1 MDMERG
7 PVGRSDSAASFNYS
21 DVEISKALSR
31 CSSGEEFEFPLPAPA
46 TSEERADLYGEEAEK
61 PGTGANGVAIK
72 SLEVV
77 ETTAQKMQQLETQK
91 ALDEALQHLDDQDWK
106 QANGEDREFDPGHLY
121 AKVNKRR
128 KVRGEEGRAHVA
140 ANNKRQ
146 SGEVDWMEGTCEDSD
161 TKDVEQILPHS
172 EVDTRRGSEFN
183 VRGPP
188 PLPLPPP
195 DSDPRPISGIYE
207 EVEARNVQVPI
218 VDSNGY
224 TEVGGGRAR
233 GPELG
238 YEVGY
243 SGIGSL
249 HKLRNMLGPEFSTMT
264 GGKVKDISGPLPEGR
279 CAVKVVLL
287 NGKAVEFVVGVSAA
301 TSELFE
307 QVASYQSLR
316 ETHVFGLAIRQD
328 RDDIF
333 LDTECRLVRYAPPG
347 WAHSTHHTP
356 FTVFF
361 RVKYYVENVSQL
373 SQPLTWHL
381 YYLQLRKDLMGKSS
395 TSIHYRVCCYHS
407 VCAEGKMFCHDE
419 PALQLAALAL
429 QAERGDCSLGRA
441 GHAPHVRVEDYVPAR
456 VIEKLGGQYVGNL
469 LSSMHKERCGLSR
482 VEAELDFLKVNVCR
496 YCDVHS
502 SKLL

>member
-1 MDMERG
+1 MERG

-46 TSEERADLYGEEAEK
+46 TSEERAGGSSLVEFLDLHNLCHLTHKDLYGEEAEK

-106 QANGEDREFDPGHLY
+106 QANGRLQSKFNNLVLVHTLSNGLVAGEDREFDPGHLY

-161 TKDVEQILPHS
+161 TKDVEQTLPHS
-172 EVDTRRGSEFN
+172 EVDIRRGSELN

-188 PLPLPPP
+188 PLPPPPP
-195 DSDPRPISGIYE
+195 DSDLRPISGIYE

-316 ETHVFGLAIRQD
+316 ETHVFGLAIRQG
-328 RDDIF
+328 
-333 LDTECRLVRYAPPG
+333 ECCLFIGIMIIITALPVQIVMTSFWILSVG
-347 WAHSTHHTP
+347 W
-356 FTVFF
+356 
-361 RVKYYVENVSQL
+361 
-373 SQPLTWHL
+373 
-381 YYLQLRKDLMGKSS
+381 
-395 TSIHYRVCCYHS
+395 
-407 VCAEGKMFCHDE
+407 
-419 PALQLAALAL
+419 
-429 QAERGDCSLGRA
+429 
-441 GHAPHVRVEDYVPAR
+441 
-456 VIEKLGGQYVGNL
+456 
-469 LSSMHKERCGLSR
+469 
-482 VEAELDFLKVNVCR
+482 
-496 YCDVHS
+496 
-502 SKLL
+502 